1 MRNHIEG
8 QEKIL
13 AESGS
18 ARGFKP
24 VGYSKGNSIYS
35 DGEHPFTYDG
45 QPIQVL
51 DIVDSNTGYSN
62 SAVARSD
69 YRHTS
74 NSTVMSGD
82 IPAMNGAAGF
92 HLDKVL
98 KQNGTDNGIMGAV
111 DKQQLYLT
119 PYGAKAILNALD
131 NQCHQQTM

>member
-51 DIVDSNTGYSN
+51 DIVDSNTDIATLPLH
-62 SAVARSD
+62 AV
-69 YRHTS
+69 TI
-74 NSTVMSGD
+74 D
-82 IPAMNGAAGF
+82 IQAA
-92 HLDKVL
+92 
-98 KQNGTDNGIMGAV
+98 I
-111 DKQQLYLT
+111 QQ
-119 PYGAKAILNALD
+119 
-131 NQCHQQTM
+131 